1 MPLNIFSP
9 IFSITVT
16 AISMIVGV
24 STFNLRNI
32 LGHDPTFLE
41 LSNFILVEQFSYYSM
56 FYVHYRLF
64 SIFLRCSFLDC
75 DFFYVSITMYLIL
88 TVFFPKVINSVLKW
102 RKFSIKFESH
112 MLVCFPNLISSYY
125 KNCNSITE
133 FHYYRKIQLIH
144 SLFMSFSAI
153 ILFKMREYI
162 FPKFM
167 NRCNRFLDIMLNVH
181 CVVYTILAISSLI
194 FIIEIVCIHF
204 GISFLDFAFKKECK
218 KGSESDLSE
227 FQEIYTRHRDFRR
240 KDSTHLCT
248 LDIKNRRKYRRY
260 SF

>member
-1 MPLNIFSP
+1 
-9 IFSITVT
+9 
-16 AISMIVGV
+16 
-24 STFNLRNI
+24 
-32 LGHDPTFLE
+32 
-41 LSNFILVEQFSYYSM
+41 
-56 FYVHYRLF
+56 
-64 SIFLRCSFLDC
+64 
-75 DFFYVSITMYLIL
+75 
-88 TVFFPKVINSVLKW
+88 
-102 RKFSIKFESH
+102 
-112 MLVCFPNLISSYY
+112 
-125 KNCNSITE
+125 
-133 FHYYRKIQLIH
+133 
-144 SLFMSFSAI
+144 
-153 ILFKMREYI
+153 
-162 FPKFM
+162 M